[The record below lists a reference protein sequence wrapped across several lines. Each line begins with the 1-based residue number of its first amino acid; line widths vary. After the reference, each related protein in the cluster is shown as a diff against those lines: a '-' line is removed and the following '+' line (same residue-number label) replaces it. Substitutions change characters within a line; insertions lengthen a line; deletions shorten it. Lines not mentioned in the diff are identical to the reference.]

1 MYTTYH
7 LFPRDS
13 MQDASAPLT
22 GTFQSIMPAV
32 DEILAILV
40 SHANSDKPLSSV
52 EASDAVAV
60 KVSLAFA

>member
-1 MYTTYH
+1 
-7 LFPRDS
+7 